1 MEHIDTVVHT
11 LMTGIKTYV
20 SSVTSKGFLYK
31 KKKEKKNESIMIFIY
46 FIPASLQSN
55 SSFYYWLQILRPFRL
70 YSSTYTEKVREIAID
85 QSLWLLLTFC
95 RAERSDS
102 LSLLML
108 DTPHIIEIVERV
120 SIVSIALRS
129 RSLGYK
135 VACS

>member
-31 KKKEKKNESIMIFIY
+31 KKEKKNESIMIFIY

-55 SSFYYWLQILRPFRL
+55 SSFYNWLQILRPLRL

>member
-31 KKKEKKNESIMIFIY
+31 KKRKKKESIMISIY

>member
-31 KKKEKKNESIMIFIY
+31 KKEKKNESIMIFIY

-55 SSFYYWLQILRPFRL
+55 SSFYNWLQILRPLRL

-85 QSLWLLLTFC
+85 QS
-95 RAERSDS
+95 
-102 LSLLML
+102 
-108 DTPHIIEIVERV
+108 
-120 SIVSIALRS
+120 
-129 RSLGYK
+129 
-135 VACS
+135 

>member
-31 KKKEKKNESIMIFIY
+31 KKKKIKNESIMIFIY

>member
-31 KKKEKKNESIMIFIY
+31 KRKKNESVMISIY

>member
-31 KKKEKKNESIMIFIY
+31 KRKEKKNESIMIFIY

-108 DTPHIIEIVERV
+108 ETPHIIEIVERV

>member
-31 KKKEKKNESIMIFIY
+31 KRKGKKNESIMISIS

-55 SSFYYWLQILRPFRL
+55 SSFYNWLQILRPFRL

-108 DTPHIIEIVERV
+108 DTPHILEIVERV

>member
-20 SSVTSKGFLYK
+20 SSVTSKGFLY

-55 SSFYYWLQILRPFRL
+55 SSFYYWLQILWPFRL

>member
-31 KKKEKKNESIMIFIY
+31 KRKEKKNESIMIFIY

>member
-20 SSVTSKGFLYK
+20 SSVTSKGFLY

-55 SSFYYWLQILRPFRL
+55 SSFYYWLQILWPFRL

-108 DTPHIIEIVERV
+108 DTPHIIEIVDRV

>member
-20 SSVTSKGFLYK
+20 SSVTSKGFLY

-55 SSFYYWLQILRPFRL
+55 SSFYYWLQILRPLRL

-108 DTPHIIEIVERV
+108 DTPHIIEIVDRV

>member
-31 KKKEKKNESIMIFIY
+31 KKKRKKNESVMIFIY

-55 SSFYYWLQILRPFRL
+55 SSFYNWLQILRPLRL

-108 DTPHIIEIVERV
+108 DTPHIIEIVDRV

-129 RSLGYK
+129 RSLGNK

>member
-20 SSVTSKGFLYK
+20 SSVTSKGFLY

-108 DTPHIIEIVERV
+108 DTPHIIEIVDKV

>member
-31 KKKEKKNESIMIFIY
+31 KKKEKRNESIIIFIY

>member
-31 KKKEKKNESIMIFIY
+31 KKKEKRNESIMIFIY

>member
-31 KKKEKKNESIMIFIY
+31 KKKEKRNESIMIFIY

-108 DTPHIIEIVERV
+108 DTPHIIEIVDRV

>member
-31 KKKEKKNESIMIFIY
+31 KRKEKKNESIMIFIY

-108 DTPHIIEIVERV
+108 DTPHILEIVERV

>member
-20 SSVTSKGFLYK
+20 SSVTSKGFLY

>member
-31 KKKEKKNESIMIFIY
+31 KRKEKKNESIMIFIY

-55 SSFYYWLQILRPFRL
+55 SSFYNWLQILRPFRL

-85 QSLWLLLTFC
+85 QS
-95 RAERSDS
+95 
-102 LSLLML
+102 
-108 DTPHIIEIVERV
+108 
-120 SIVSIALRS
+120 
-129 RSLGYK
+129 
-135 VACS
+135 

>member
-20 SSVTSKGFLYK
+20 SSVTSKGFLY

-55 SSFYYWLQILRPFRL
+55 SSFYYWLQILRPFLL

>member
-31 KKKEKKNESIMIFIY
+31 KKEKKNESIMIFIY

-55 SSFYYWLQILRPFRL
+55 SSFYNWLQILRPFRL

-108 DTPHIIEIVERV
+108 DTPHIIEIVDRV

>member
-20 SSVTSKGFLYK
+20 SSVTSKGFLY

-108 DTPHIIEIVERV
+108 DTPHIIEIVDRV

>member
-31 KKKEKKNESIMIFIY
+31 KKEKKKNESIMIFIY

-55 SSFYYWLQILRPFRL
+55 SSFYYWLKILRPFRL

-108 DTPHIIEIVERV
+108 DTPHIIEIVDRV